1 MDLIQILY
9 FALGL
14 AGLIGGAELLVR
26 GAGGLAVKIGIS
38 PLVVGLT
45 VVAFGTSSPELGV
58 SVTSAFSGQAD
69 IALGNVV
76 GSNICNI
83 LLILGLASLA
93 APLPV
98 CRRLLCMD
106 LPIIIAAS
114 LILWITALDG
124 TVGRVDGII
133 LFTGILVYVVWA
145 IRASRKQRKALL
157 GLCAPPGVEAASNA
171 PPVRT
176 YLVMDLLLIIIGL
189 VLLGLGS
196 RLLVNAAVSLAH
208 MIGVSE
214 LVIGLT
220 VVSIGTSLPE
230 IATSVVAGL
239 RGKTDIAVGNI
250 IGSNLFNILA
260 VLGLTA
266 AVAPD
271 GVSVAGR
278 ALAIDIPLMVA
289 VTIACVPVFYTGN
302 RVSRGEGT
310 IFVGLYIA
318 YTIFLIYS
326 TPDGSL
332 PIFKAGP

>member
-83 LLILGLASLA
+83 WLILGLASLA

-98 CRRLLCMD
+98 CRRLLCTD

-114 LILWITALDG
+114 LLLWITALDG
-124 TVGRVDGII
+124 TVGRGDGII
-133 LFTGILVYVVWA
+133 LFTGIVVYVVWA
-145 IRASRKQRKALL
+145 IRASRKQSKALL
-157 GLCAPPGVEAASNA
+157 GPCAPPGMEAASNPA
-171 PPVRT
+171 PGRT
-176 YLVMDLLLIIIGL
+176 NLVLDLLFIIIGL
-189 VLLGLGS
+189 VWLGMGS
-196 RLLVNAAVSLAH
+196 RLLVNAAVSLAL

-239 RGKTDIAVGNI
+239 RGKTDIAVGNV

-266 AVAPD
+266 AIAPD
-271 GVSVAGR
+271 GVSVAGK
-278 ALAIDIPLMVA
+278 ALAFDIPLMVA

-302 RVSRGEGT
+302 RISRREGT

-318 YTIFLIYS
+318 YTIFLIYF
-326 TPDGSL
+326 TPGGSL
-332 PIFKAGP
+332 PIFKAGS